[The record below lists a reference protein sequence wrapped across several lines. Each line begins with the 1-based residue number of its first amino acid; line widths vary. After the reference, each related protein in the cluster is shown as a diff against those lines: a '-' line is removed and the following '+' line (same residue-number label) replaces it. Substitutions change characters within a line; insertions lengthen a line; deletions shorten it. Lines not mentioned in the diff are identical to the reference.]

1 MSDGGG
7 PGPLQKRR
15 SSRIARDAAAP
26 YARPSKGEA
35 AEGAGSSGL
44 TKYMGDTSLDWGSGG
59 KAKKDDDMEDE
70 DQVGELSSQSRTKT
84 MLGSMKSFVP
94 GRGKKKKEAD
104 DDDDDDGELQSRSV
118 STFGRALSSFR
129 QGKKPVPKE
138 IDIWKPSET
147 EVFGLTFEPPADA
160 TLKGVVVAEMRPGGL
175 AARSKK
181 LKIGDVVHVVNGR
194 PVTTPQQGAQLLRE
208 AKGVVQIV
216 VTRLGAA
223 PKPKEGEEAAAE
235 LSKADKTK
243 SSFLPS
249 MSFRPGGKK
258 KAEPDHKTD
267 DPHNTTVV
275 VSCSAL
281 IIESKKIGTQLG
293 AIPRNRRNSAQLGA
307 LRRNSL
313 TRAPR
318 PAPVGPDGGLDEKLD
333 ALYTSLKA
341 KEVSSSQALK
351 TLVSLVGQTTVE
363 QAGLVISNAQSG
375 ALPDGWVEY
384 FDKASGR
391 QYYYNVHTKTTTWY
405 KPRKD
410 KPPPPP
416 PPPGAVG
423 GRASKPAED
432 EEMETEN
439 STSAGHGVA
448 SAIADMQT
456 RKAMV
461 DAVQMECSKAPR
473 NGPQGLQSVS
483 L

>member
-1 MSDGGG
+1 M
-7 PGPLQKRR
+7 
-15 SSRIARDAAAP
+15 
-26 YARPSKGEA
+26 
-35 AEGAGSSGL
+35 
-44 TKYMGDTSLDWGSGG
+44 
-59 KAKKDDDMEDE
+59 
-70 DQVGELSSQSRTKT
+70 
-84 MLGSMKSFVP
+84 
-94 GRGKKKKEAD
+94 
-104 DDDDDDGELQSRSV
+104 
-118 STFGRALSSFR
+118 
-129 QGKKPVPKE
+129 
-138 IDIWKPSET
+138 
-147 EVFGLTFEPPADA
+147 
-160 TLKGVVVAEMRPGGL
+160 
-175 AARSKK
+175 
-181 LKIGDVVHVVNGR
+181 
-194 PVTTPQQGAQLLRE
+194 
-208 AKGVVQIV
+208 
-216 VTRLGAA
+216 
-223 PKPKEGEEAAAE
+223 
-235 LSKADKTK
+235 
-243 SSFLPS
+243 
-249 MSFRPGGKK
+249 
-258 KAEPDHKTD
+258 
-267 DPHNTTVV
+267 
-275 VSCSAL
+275 
-281 IIESKKIGTQLG
+281 
-293 AIPRNRRNSAQLGA
+293 RNSAQFGA
-307 LRRNSL
+307 IGAIRRNSPRTSARNSL

-318 PAPVGPDGGLDEKLD
+318 PTPVGPDGGLDEKLD

>member
-94 GRGKKKKEAD
+94 GRGKKKKEADD

-249 MSFRPGGKK
+249 MSFRPGAGKK
-258 KAEPDHKTD
+258 KAESDHKTD

-281 IIESKKIGTQLG
+281 IVESKKIGTQFGASRRTSAQFSAHFG
-293 AIPRNRRNSAQLGA
+293 AIL
-307 LRRNSL
+307 
-313 TRAPR
+313 
-318 PAPVGPDGGLDEKLD
+318 
-333 ALYTSLKA
+333 
-341 KEVSSSQALK
+341 
-351 TLVSLVGQTTVE
+351 
-363 QAGLVISNAQSG
+363 
-375 ALPDGWVEY
+375 
-384 FDKASGR
+384 
-391 QYYYNVHTKTTTWY
+391 
-405 KPRKD
+405 
-410 KPPPPP
+410 
-416 PPPGAVG
+416 
-423 GRASKPAED
+423 
-432 EEMETEN
+432 
-439 STSAGHGVA
+439 
-448 SAIADMQT
+448 
-456 RKAMV
+456 
-461 DAVQMECSKAPR
+461 
-473 NGPQGLQSVS
+473 
-483 L
+483 

>member
-1 MSDGGG
+1 
-7 PGPLQKRR
+7 
-15 SSRIARDAAAP
+15 
-26 YARPSKGEA
+26 
-35 AEGAGSSGL
+35 
-44 TKYMGDTSLDWGSGG
+44 
-59 KAKKDDDMEDE
+59 
-70 DQVGELSSQSRTKT
+70 
-84 MLGSMKSFVP
+84 
-94 GRGKKKKEAD
+94 
-104 DDDDDDGELQSRSV
+104 
-118 STFGRALSSFR
+118 
-129 QGKKPVPKE
+129 
-138 IDIWKPSET
+138 
-147 EVFGLTFEPPADA
+147 
-160 TLKGVVVAEMRPGGL
+160 
-175 AARSKK
+175 
-181 LKIGDVVHVVNGR
+181 
-194 PVTTPQQGAQLLRE
+194 
-208 AKGVVQIV
+208 
-216 VTRLGAA
+216 
-223 PKPKEGEEAAAE
+223 
-235 LSKADKTK
+235 
-243 SSFLPS
+243 
-249 MSFRPGGKK
+249 
-258 KAEPDHKTD
+258 
-267 DPHNTTVV
+267 
-275 VSCSAL
+275 
-281 IIESKKIGTQLG
+281 
-293 AIPRNRRNSAQLGA
+293 
-307 LRRNSL
+307 
-313 TRAPR
+313 
-318 PAPVGPDGGLDEKLD
+318 
-333 ALYTSLKA
+333 
-341 KEVSSSQALK
+341 VSSSQALK

>member
-249 MSFRPGGKK
+249 MSFRPGAGKK
-258 KAEPDHKTD
+258 KAESDHKTD

-281 IIESKKIGTQLG
+281 IIESKKIGTMAQLAAQFGAILG
-293 AIPRNRRNSAQLGA
+293 AILCA

-313 TRAPR
+313 
-318 PAPVGPDGGLDEKLD
+318 
-333 ALYTSLKA
+333 
-341 KEVSSSQALK
+341 
-351 TLVSLVGQTTVE
+351 
-363 QAGLVISNAQSG
+363 
-375 ALPDGWVEY
+375 
-384 FDKASGR
+384 
-391 QYYYNVHTKTTTWY
+391 
-405 KPRKD
+405 
-410 KPPPPP
+410 
-416 PPPGAVG
+416 
-423 GRASKPAED
+423 
-432 EEMETEN
+432 
-439 STSAGHGVA
+439 
-448 SAIADMQT
+448 
-456 RKAMV
+456 
-461 DAVQMECSKAPR
+461 
-473 NGPQGLQSVS
+473 
-483 L
+483 

>member
-94 GRGKKKKEAD
+94 GRGKKKKEADD

-258 KAEPDHKTD
+258 KEPDHKTD

-281 IIESKKIGTQLG
+281 IIESKKIGTQFSTQLAQFG
-293 AIPRNRRNSAQLGA
+293 AILCA
-307 LRRNSL
+307 LRR
-313 TRAPR
+313 
-318 PAPVGPDGGLDEKLD
+318 
-333 ALYTSLKA
+333 
-341 KEVSSSQALK
+341 
-351 TLVSLVGQTTVE
+351 
-363 QAGLVISNAQSG
+363 
-375 ALPDGWVEY
+375 
-384 FDKASGR
+384 
-391 QYYYNVHTKTTTWY
+391 
-405 KPRKD
+405 
-410 KPPPPP
+410 
-416 PPPGAVG
+416 
-423 GRASKPAED
+423 
-432 EEMETEN
+432 
-439 STSAGHGVA
+439 
-448 SAIADMQT
+448 AI
-456 RKAMV
+456 
-461 DAVQMECSKAPR
+461 
-473 NGPQGLQSVS
+473 L
-483 L
+483 

>member
-44 TKYMGDTSLDWGSGG
+44 TKYMGETSLDWGSGG

-94 GRGKKKKEAD
+94 GRGKKKKEADD

-194 PVTTPQQGAQLLRE
+194 PVTTPQQGAQLLGE

-249 MSFRPGGKK
+249 MSFRPGAGKK
-258 KAEPDHKTD
+258 KAESDHKTD

-281 IIESKKIGTQLG
+281 IVESKKIGTQFGASRRTSAQFSAHFG
-293 AIPRNRRNSAQLGA
+293 AIL
-307 LRRNSL
+307 
-313 TRAPR
+313 
-318 PAPVGPDGGLDEKLD
+318 
-333 ALYTSLKA
+333 
-341 KEVSSSQALK
+341 
-351 TLVSLVGQTTVE
+351 
-363 QAGLVISNAQSG
+363 
-375 ALPDGWVEY
+375 
-384 FDKASGR
+384 
-391 QYYYNVHTKTTTWY
+391 
-405 KPRKD
+405 
-410 KPPPPP
+410 
-416 PPPGAVG
+416 
-423 GRASKPAED
+423 
-432 EEMETEN
+432 
-439 STSAGHGVA
+439 
-448 SAIADMQT
+448 
-456 RKAMV
+456 
-461 DAVQMECSKAPR
+461 
-473 NGPQGLQSVS
+473 
-483 L
+483 